1 MACHINYYILYA
13 GIKLAWLVDSVNK
26 RAKHYVFVAVVM
38 ITVFAL
44 SAVVIE
50 VINRYFPFVLGKNYV
65 RKPET
70 KNV

>member
-1 MACHINYYILYA
+1 M
-13 GIKLAWLVDSVNK
+13 
-26 RAKHYVFVAVVM
+26 FVAVVM